1 MASLVVGC
9 GGRAT
14 FSMPLGM
21 VSVVS
26 IPSGISLVMRK
37 PGVAMLI
44 RCRRGSFALMMHFGA
59 W

>member
-1 MASLVVGC
+1 MASLVVGY

-14 FSMPLGM
+14 FGMPLGM
-21 VSVVS
+21 GSVVS
-26 IPSGISLVMRK
+26 IPSRISPVMRK

-44 RCRRGSFALMMHFGA
+44 RFRRGSFTLMMHFGT